1 MIVVDTNII
10 AYLYINGERSQQ
22 AEKLLSQDP
31 EWVVPSLWLSEF
43 RNVLSLYLRKELMT
57 LDQALAV
64 LQLAESLLAHSQYQV
79 SSAEV
84 MRLASTSRCSAY
96 DCEFVAL
103 AQQLNI
109 HLVTSDQK
117 LLRAFPNTAVS
128 LESSLS

>member
-1 MIVVDTNII
+1 
-10 AYLYINGERSQQ
+10 
-22 AEKLLSQDP
+22 
-31 EWVVPSLWLSEF
+31 
-43 RNVLSLYLRKELMT
+43 MT
-57 LDQALAV
+57 SDQALAV

-109 HLVTSDQK
+109 NLVTSDQK
-117 LLRAFPNTAVS
+117 LIKAFPGTAVS
-128 LESSLS
+128 LEAYLS